1 MGQSLVRALRTA
13 PSLRLCAAFAS
24 AASARLGAD
33 AAAEGEPT
41 GVLVSADAAPD
52 LAGAAVAIDFSQPE
66 AVAAHAAACGAAGVP
81 LLVGTTGY
89 DAAARRALDAAAQ
102 RIPVL
107 IAANTSVG
115 VNVMARLA
123 AVAARALGD
132 GYDVEIAEA
141 HHRAKRDAPSG
152 TALALGEAVAAA
164 RGKNLDQVAVYERRG
179 MTGPR
184 PPGSIGFAVLRA
196 GDIVG
201 EHTVIYAGDGER
213 LEITHRASD
222 RSTFAQGALRAAEWL
237 AGRPAGVYGMQ
248 DVLGLGERR

>member
-1 MGQSLVRALRTA
+1 MGQSLVRALRA
-13 PSLRLCAAFAS
+13 SPDLRLCAAFAS
-24 AASARLGAD
+24 AGSARLGSD
-33 AAAEGEPT
+33 AAAEGAPT
-41 GVLVSADAAPD
+41 GVPVAADTVPN

-66 AVAAHAAACGAAGVP
+66 AVAAHAAICGAAGVP
-81 LLVGTTGY
+81 LLVGTTGF
-89 DAAARRALDAAAQ
+89 DATARRTLEAAAE

-107 IAANTSVG
+107 IAANTSLG
-115 VNVMARLA
+115 VNVMATLA
-123 AVAARALGD
+123 ALAAQALGD
-132 GYDVEIAEA
+132 GYDVDVAEA

-152 TALALGEAVAAA
+152 TALALGAAVAAA
-164 RGKNLDQVAVYERRG
+164 RGTTLDEVAVYERHG

-184 PPGSIGFAVLRA
+184 PPGSIGFAVVRA

>member
-1 MGQSLVRALRTA
+1 MKPPGAAHPLSLPVHTPRLILRMPVA
-13 PSLRLCAAFAS
+13 
-24 AASARLGAD
+24 
-33 AAAEGEPT
+33 
-41 GVLVSADAAPD
+41 ADAAPH

-81 LLVGTTGY
+81 LLVGTTGF
-89 DAAARRALDAAAQ
+89 DAGTRRALDAAAQ

-107 IAANTSVG
+107 IAPNTSVG
-115 VNVMARLA
+115 VNVMTRLA
-123 AVAARALGD
+123 ALAARALGD
-132 GYDVEIAEA
+132 GYDVDVAEA

-164 RGKNLDQVAVYERRG
+164 RGTTLDQVAVYERHG
-179 MTGPR
+179 VTGPR
-184 PPGSIGFAVLRA
+184 PPGSIGFAVVRA

-201 EHTVIYAGDGER
+201 EHTVIYAGEGER

-222 RSTFAQGALRAAEWL
+222 RSTFAQGALRAAAWL
-237 AGRPAGVYGMQ
+237 IGRPAGVYGMQ